1 MSLKQLL
8 LSEPNL
14 VDHIGYYHCEAQ
26 NQWGKAKSEV
36 LYVSPEIPTN
46 NGYLVPPKFK
56 IEPETEYAVF
66 GASVQLECK
75 ATDETSRQ
83 TKIQWTLN
91 GNVLEEFN
99 EKEILEIEVMNTS
112 DIGSYACNIS
122 NDVGYDYKT
131 VPVNI
136 IHQKPRFDESPS
148 SQKKSVGQGAIF
160 RCRVK
165 GYPEPTT
172 TWYVNTFSREFSV

>member
-1 MSLKQLL
+1 M
-8 LSEPNL
+8 
-14 VDHIGYYHCEAQ
+14 DHIGYYHCEAQ
-26 NQWGKAKSEV
+26 NYFGKAKSEV
-36 LYVSPEIPTN
+36 LYVSPEIPPTK
-46 NGYLVPPKFK
+46 GYLVPPQFK
-56 IEPETEYAVF
+56 VEPETEMGVF
-66 GASVQLECK
+66 GALVQLECQ

-83 TKIQWTLN
+83 TKIQWTFN

-99 EKEILEIEVMNTS
+99 DKELLEIEAMEPS
-112 DIGSYACNIS
+112 KIGSYACNIS
-122 NDVGYDYKT
+122 NDAGYDYKV

-136 IHQKPRFDESPS
+136 IHQKPKFDESPS

-172 TWYVNTFSREFSV
+172 TW